1 MYSLNDYIIY
11 NKDVCKII
19 EIKEKFYNNSDY
31 YVLNSISDLSLK
43 IQVPTNS
50 DKIRS
55 IITKK
60 ELDNIIKSIPNI
72 DVIKENDRLIE
83 NSYKTLMQSGTHEDL
98 IKIIKTTYLRNKKRT
113 DENKK
118 ISEIDD
124 SYFRNAEK
132 YLYNEF
138 SIVLEK
144 TFEETKEY
152 VIKEILKR
160 GV

>member
-1 MYSLNDYIIY
+1 MHKINEYIIY
-11 NKDVCKII
+11 NKDVCKIE
-19 EIKEKFYNNSDY
+19 EIKEKYYNDNDY
-31 YVLNSISDLSLK
+31 YILSSISDKSLK

-50 DKIRS
+50 NKIRN
-55 IITKK
+55 IITKE

-72 DVIKENDRLIE
+72 DTIKENDRLIE
-83 NSYKTLMQSGTHEDL
+83 NTYKTFMQSGTHEDL

-138 SIVLEK
+138 SIVLNLPYEK
-144 TFEETKEY
+144 TKEY
-152 VIKEILKR
+152 VIKEILKM
-160 GV
+160 